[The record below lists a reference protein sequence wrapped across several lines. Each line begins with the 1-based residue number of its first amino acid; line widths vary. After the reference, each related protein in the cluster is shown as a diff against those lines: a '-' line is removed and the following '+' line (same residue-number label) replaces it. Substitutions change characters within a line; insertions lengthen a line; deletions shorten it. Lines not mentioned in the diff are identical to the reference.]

1 MWNMGGVEPE
11 GCAELQEVAV
21 VADPNARVWRG
32 AGDAQEQ
39 GVRVLGVPVGHPSYV
54 RVQLSEIQ
62 HDQPNIV
69 GSRFFSKTGDKDMNG
84 PVLRESEMLVLG
96 EMPC

>member
-1 MWNMGGVEPE
+1 MAEELGRHAHISINEGKTHVWNMGGVEPE

-39 GVRVLGVPVGHPSYV
+39 GVRVLGVPVGQI
-54 RVQLSEIQ
+54 RVPLEDHGKAIR
-62 HDQPNIV
+62 PTRPE
-69 GSRFFSKTGDKDMNG
+69 GT
-84 PVLRESEMLVLG
+84 
-96 EMPC
+96 